1 MTGQFIDTVC
11 TTWDPII
18 GLVNSSGYISQQI
31 VLTSSGVY
39 NLSFIYQIDPPTNPS
54 ALVLDVIWNQVVVA
68 TIHPTAISTLY
79 TFNINVT
86 ANLGQN

>member
-11 TTWDPII
+11 PKWDPIN
-18 GLVNSSGYISQQI
+18 GMVSSPGYISQQI

-54 ALVLDVIWNQVVVA
+54 ALILDVIWNQVVVA
-68 TIHPTAISTLY
+68 TIHPAAISTLY
-79 TFNINVT
+79 SFNINVT

>member
-39 NLSFIYQIDPPTNPS
+39 NLSFIYQVDPPSNVNS
-54 ALVLDVIWNQVVVA
+54 LILDVIWNQVIVA
-68 TIHPTAISTLY
+68 SINPAALSTLY
-79 TFNINVT
+79 SFNVNVT